1 MDVIT
6 HVRTFVAVVR
16 FGTFADAARG
26 LEVVPS
32 VVARRIAQLE
42 RELNTRLFE
51 RSTRRVALTEAGE
64 KFYARAADLVTEF
77 EELLTSVERDTGKL
91 EGHLRVMAPT
101 TLATQELA
109 PVFCAFLERHPRITM
124 QLSLVDRSANPAES
138 GFDIAISGRLASY
151 DGVVDVPLQPVRS
164 VLCASPAYVEASRRL
179 THPRDLVTHSCL
191 VFAPIGVSWHFE
203 SNRGAIS
210 VDVTPRLQ
218 ADDNL
223 TLFQAAKAGLGIAL
237 LPRYISAPALEA
249 GTLVRVLPEFSPQ
262 ESWFKAY
269 VPRRRM
275 GLARVKAFLDYLESE
290 WAKADA

>member
-42 RELNTRLFE
+42 QELNTRLFE
-51 RSTRRVALTEAGE
+51 RNTRNVTLTEAGE

-77 EELLTSVERDTGKL
+77 DELLTSVERDAGKL

-109 PVFCAFLERHPRITM
+109 PVFCAFLARHPRITM
-124 QLSLVDRSANPAES
+124 QLALVDRSTNPAES
-138 GFDIAISGRLASY
+138 GFDVAISGRLASY
-151 DGVVDVPLQPVRS
+151 EGVVDVPLQPVQS
-164 VLCASPAYVEASRRL
+164 ALCASPGYMEANRL
-179 THPRDLVTHSCL
+179 PTHPRDLVTHSCL
-191 VFAPIGVSWHFE
+191 VFAPIGTAWHFQ
-203 SNRGAIS
+203 SSRGVVS
-210 VDVTPRLQ
+210 VDITPRLQ

-223 TLFQAAKAGLGIAL
+223 TLREAAKSGLGIAM
-237 LPRYISAPALEA
+237 LPRYVSAPALKD
-249 GTLVRVLPEFSPQ
+249 GSLVTVLPEFPPQ

-275 GLARVKAFLDYLESE
+275 NLARVSALLDWLASE
-290 WAKADA
+290 WVENEA

>member
-16 FGTFADAARG
+16 FGTFADAARA

-32 VVARRIAQLE
+32 VVARRIAALE
-42 RELNTRLFE
+42 QELKTRLFE
-51 RSTRRVALTEAGE
+51 RSTRSVTLTEAGE
-64 KFYARAADLVTEF
+64 KFYGRAGDLVSEF
-77 EELLTSVERDTGKL
+77 DELLTSVERDVGKL

-109 PVFCAFLERHPRITM
+109 PVLCAFLARHPRITM
-124 QLSLVDRSANPAES
+124 QLALVDRSANPAES

-151 DGVVDVPLQPVRS
+151 DGVVDIPLQPVDS
-164 VLCASPAYVEASRRL
+164 VLCASPEYVKASKRP
-179 THPRDLVTHSCL
+179 THPRDLVTHACL
-191 VFAPIGVSWHFE
+191 VFAPIGVTWHFQ
-203 SNRGAIS
+203 SSRGVVS
-210 VDVTPRLQ
+210 VDVSPRLQ

-223 TLFQAAKAGLGIAL
+223 TLLQAAKSGLGIAL
-237 LPRYISAPALEA
+237 LPKYISSPAFKD
-249 GTLVRVLPEFSPQ
+249 GSLVRVLPDFEPQ

-275 GLARVKAFLDYLESE
+275 NVARVSALLDWLGKE
-290 WAKADA
+290 WKRPGT